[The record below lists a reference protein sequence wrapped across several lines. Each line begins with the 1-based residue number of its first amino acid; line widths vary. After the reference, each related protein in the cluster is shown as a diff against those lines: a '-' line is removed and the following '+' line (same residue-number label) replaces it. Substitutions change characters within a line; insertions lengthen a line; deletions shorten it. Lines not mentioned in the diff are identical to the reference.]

1 MLPSP
6 GFEDQVRA
14 AKMAQFY
21 GLIPASAR
29 TNVALSVIVA
39 LALIGHAPPLGLLVW
54 VGMCMAAITLRIKFY
69 RDFVETD
76 PEGHAASRWERRATL
91 ALGLSGAAWGL
102 GLAVLFPQDA
112 PLLQAL
118 VLIALCGVAAGVAFA
133 NTFHPPSLV
142 AYIVP
147 LLVPAIV
154 RLAWQGSALHVTMA
168 TGMSVFLLFV
178 LITGK
183 HQARGTDLTIRQ
195 GFENERLAQAL
206 AQERDAADAARAL
219 AEEAGRSK
227 SRFFAAANHDL
238 RQPLHALSLSA
249 SALQVRPDAPAEAEV
264 IDNLHASIA
273 ALETL
278 FDSVLD
284 VARLDAQRGP
294 VALLPVAL
302 QPLLTRLVATYRPQ
316 ARERNLDLRLRVPP
330 KAAVLA
336 DALMLERII
345 SNFLVN
351 ALRYTRDGA
360 VLLAVQRRGKAW
372 RIGVWDTGIGIA
384 KEDQARVFDEFTRL
398 ESAHAEGERGVGLG
412 LASARRMAALLGSA
426 AEIRSVPEQGSVFWL
441 TLSACELPTPQASA
455 SSTAAGAALPDSP
468 LARRSVLLVEDNPL
482 AAQSLAALL
491 GNDAAR
497 VMMVYSLA
505 QARTILAREKVDLVI
520 SDVDLGKGDSG
531 LALNDIAE
539 PLIFL
544 TGSTDEA
551 TLAALAASG
560 RPVLIKPVK
569 PVRLKAAIAAAL
581 RAR

>member
-6 GFEDQVRA
+6 ALEDQVRA

-29 TNVALSVIVA
+29 ANVALSVIVS
-39 LALIGHAPPLGLLVW
+39 LALVGHAPPLGLLVW

-76 PEGHAASRWERRATL
+76 PQGHDAPHWERRATL
-91 ALGLSGAAWGL
+91 ALGLSGAAWGI
-102 GLAVLFPQDA
+102 GLALLFPQDA

-118 VLIALCGVAAGVAFA
+118 VLIALCGIAAGVAFA

-195 GFENERLAQAL
+195 GFENERLAKAL

-249 SALQVRPDAPAEAEV
+249 SALQVRPDAPGEAEV

-278 FDSVLD
+278 FDAVLD

-316 ARERNLDLRLRVPP
+316 AQERHLSLRLRVPAE
-330 KAAVLA
+330 AAVMA
-336 DALMLERII
+336 DALMLERIV

-351 ALRYTRDGA
+351 ALRYTRDGG
-360 VLLAVQRRGKAW
+360 VLVAVQRRGKAW

-384 KEDQARVFDEFTRL
+384 KEDQARVFDEFARL
-398 ESAHAEGERGVGLG
+398 EAAYGERGVGLG
-412 LASARRMAALLGSA
+412 LASAKRMATLLGSA
-426 AEIRSVPEQGSVFWL
+426 AELRSVPAQGSVFWV
-441 TLSACELPTPQASA
+441 TLGACAMPRPQALA
-455 SSTAAGAALPDSP
+455 SSTASGAALADSP
-468 LARRSVLLVEDNPL
+468 LAGRCVLLVEDNPL

-491 GNDAAR
+491 SGDAAH
-497 VMMVYSLA
+497 VVVAHTLA
-505 QARTILAREKVDLVI
+505 QARAMLAREAIDLVI
-520 SDVDLGKGDSG
+520 SDVDLGAGDSG
-531 LALNDIAE
+531 LALQDIAE

-544 TGSTDEA
+544 TGSTEEA
-551 TLAALAASG
+551 TLAALAATG
-560 RPVLIKPVK
+560 KPVLVKPAK
-569 PVRLKAAIAAAL
+569 PVRLKAAIAATL
-581 RAR
+581 RAK